1 MIKKQKQGTA
11 PTWNKDVRFLKVS
24 SKTTGKP
31 IAFMYLDPY
40 SRPDEKRGGAW
51 MDEVV
56 GRSLACAASS
66 GKDDEKV
73 RLPVAHMVLNSTPPV
88 GDKPS
93 LMTFREVRKFFFPV
107 FYLFFFQESGQR
119 GRGRG
124 GGGGS
129 LFSPFFSFFRDNK
142 KTSKQV
148 ETLFHECGHAL
159 QHTLTKQDDGLV
171 SGIRNVEW
179 DAVEL
184 PSQW

>member
-1 MIKKQKQGTA
+1 LIKKQKQGTA

-93 LMTFREVRKFFFPV
+93 LMTFREVRKFFFSV

-119 GRGRG
+119 GRERG
-124 GGGGS
+124 GGGGETTNYPIV
-129 LFSPFFSFFRDNK
+129 LFI
-142 KTSKQV
+142 T
-148 ETLFHECGHAL
+148 
-159 QHTLTKQDDGLV
+159 
-171 SGIRNVEW
+171 
-179 DAVEL
+179 
-184 PSQW
+184 